1 MTRESR
7 MLTAVTPSRYGIPLS
22 CKPRRYPFLV
32 KNHFYLFHSMFY
44 HGYPAEGIFYQG
56 LEASTFIHWLSQ

>member
-32 KNHFYLFHSMFY
+32 KDHVYLFHSIFY
-44 HGYPAEGIFYQG
+44 SNFPGKGIFYQG
-56 LEASTFIHWLSQ
+56 LAASTFIHWLSQ